1 MTPKRLLSAQP
12 APMSSKPELRID
24 WATHKAAKYAVENW
38 HYSKTL
44 PVGKMVKV
52 GVWEDSLFI
61 GVVIYAWGANNNLGK
76 PYKADMTE
84 CCELV
89 RVALTAH
96 KTPVSRIMA
105 IAQKFLCRKSPG
117 LRLIVS
123 FADPFAGHHGGIYQA
138 GGWVYAGASAP
149 SYEFQLNGKRLNK
162 RAFTGSQF
170 GGGKASIAGVPD
182 GAVKVQTP
190 GKHRYL
196 MPLDAA
202 MREQIAP
209 LSRPYPK
216 RTTRAKDQ
224 ALGVQPSLGGETPTC
239 TLQSKEGPCDG

>member
-1 MTPKRLLSAQP
+1 
-12 APMSSKPELRID
+12 MSSTSKPTLKID
-24 WATHKAAKYAVENW
+24 WATHEAASFAVKNW

-44 PVGKMVKV
+44 PVGKLIKV
-52 GVWEDSLFI
+52 GVWEDGRFI
-61 GVVIYAWGANNNLGK
+61 GVVIYSWGANNNLGK
-76 PYKADMTE
+76 PYGLEMTE

-89 RVALTAH
+89 RVALTNH

-105 IAQKFLCRKSPG
+105 IAQKFLVKKSPG

-123 FADPFAGHHGGIYQA
+123 FADPSAGHHGGIYQA
-138 GGWVYAGASAP
+138 NGWVYCGTSAP
-149 SYEFQLNGKRLNK
+149 SYEFRLNGKRLNK

-170 GGGKASIAGVPD
+170 GGGKSSIAAIPAD
-182 GAVKVQTP
+182 AVKVATP

-209 LSRPYPK
+209 LAKPYPK
-216 RTTRAKDQ
+216 RSTRTKEQDAGYHP
-224 ALGVQPSLGGETPTC
+224 ALDGATPIRA
-239 TLQSKEGPCDG
+239 LHNSEGMQ